1 MVALPNIY
9 SSDIKALLDWWKEVK
24 DIESVYQENIWNL
37 MERLE
42 KDLHDIQRGHVK
54 GLN

>member
-9 SSDIKALLDWWKEVK
+9 SSDIKALLDWWKEIK
-24 DIESVYQENIWNL
+24 DIESVYQEDIWNL

-54 GLN
+54 GLD

>member
-24 DIESVYQENIWNL
+24 NIESVYQEDIWNL
-37 MERLE
+37 MERLD
-42 KDLHDIQRGHVK
+42 KDLHDLVTGTVK
-54 GLN
+54 RSS